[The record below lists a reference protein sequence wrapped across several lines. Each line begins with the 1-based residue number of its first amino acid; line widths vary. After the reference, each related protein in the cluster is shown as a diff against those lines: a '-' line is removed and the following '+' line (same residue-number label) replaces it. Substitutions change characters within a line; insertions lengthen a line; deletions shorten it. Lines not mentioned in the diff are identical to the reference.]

1 MNSFSLPPEVV
12 MEIQKC
18 LDRGN
23 TVELK
28 LVRGEIQVIEISRK
42 LKIKT
47 IATGR

>member
-1 MNSFSLPPEVV
+1 MVALTLPPEVV
-12 MEIQKC
+12 AEIQRC

-28 LVRGEIQVIEISRK
+28 KVRGEIQVIEISRK

-47 IATGR
+47 IATG